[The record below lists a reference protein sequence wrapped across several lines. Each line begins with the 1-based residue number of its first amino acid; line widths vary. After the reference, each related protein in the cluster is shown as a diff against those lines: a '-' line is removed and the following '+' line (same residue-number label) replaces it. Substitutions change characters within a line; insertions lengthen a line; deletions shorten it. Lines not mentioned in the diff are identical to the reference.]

1 MWCRCSTSTRAP
13 PADFPI
19 AGYVATQAWAAR
31 YPRTA
36 AAFTTAL
43 SRGQRV
49 AATSR
54 AAVEQALTRAL
65 HISQETAGVMAL
77 GTYPLT
83 MTVSDLERVAVLIED
98 NGLLAS
104 PVNTTA
110 LVKGMTG
117 R

>member
-1 MWCRCSTSTRAP
+1 
-13 PADFPI
+13 
-19 AGYVATQAWAAR
+19 
-31 YPRTA
+31 
-36 AAFTTAL
+36 
-43 SRGQRV
+43 
-49 AATSR
+49 
-54 AAVEQALTRAL
+54 
-65 HISQETAGVMAL
+65 MAL